1 MSDADRIAALEATVH
16 DLVVEVKR
24 LRSHRG
30 SMAQTHRCTACG
42 CGSLVHFLQVL
53 QETRRGLEELSLQ
66 EKPGFFGTKHLAPA
80 SAYACRQCGLVE
92 WHAQLDNLALDDPHI
107 ELIEAPAEAAP
118 EHEGPF
124 R

>member
-24 LRSHRG
+24 LRAHRG

-42 CGSLVHFLQVL
+42 CGSLVHFKHVTEWALVDFALQH
-53 QETRRGLEELSLQ
+53 RRTFASVKSLVRT
-66 EKPGFFGTKHLAPA
+66 G
-80 SAYACRQCGLVE
+80 AYVCRQCGLVE
-92 WHAQLDNLALDDPHI
+92 WHADLTDLELDDPYV
-107 ELIEAPAEAAP
+107 ELIEAPADP
-118 EHEGPF
+118 EPEPGGPF